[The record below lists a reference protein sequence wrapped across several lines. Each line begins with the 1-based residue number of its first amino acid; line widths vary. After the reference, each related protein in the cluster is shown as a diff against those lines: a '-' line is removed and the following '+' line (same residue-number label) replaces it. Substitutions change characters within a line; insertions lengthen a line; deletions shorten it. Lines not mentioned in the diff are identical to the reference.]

1 MSFDYDYIIVGSG
14 FGGSVA
20 ALRLAEKGYRVGVM
34 EMGRRW
40 TPDTLPKT
48 NWSLSRWLWRPEIG
62 LRGFFSL
69 RIFRHVVVLSGNA
82 VGGGSI
88 TYANTLLVP
97 PAKVWNEGTW
107 AGVADWHKV
116 MPGHFATARRMLG
129 VTTNRRLGPADQR
142 LKQMADAAGVG
153 DTYYPTEVG
162 VFFGDDGDAPGTT
175 HSDPYFDGVG
185 PERTT
190 CNGCG
195 GCMVGCRHGAKNT
208 LDVNYLYLAEKLGA
222 TVHADTKVVDIVPR
236 EGASDGANGYRVT
249 TRAMGAGKA
258 DGGARGVFTC
268 RGVVLSASSLG
279 TQDLLFRLKLSGSL
293 PRVSD
298 ALGDHVITNAES
310 LIGVRYPRSEVDLS
324 EGVAIGSGVY
334 IDQYTHIEATRY
346 PKGSDSMGLI
356 TTVLASGRPG
366 WHRRLVWLASLAG
379 MAVTRP
385 RALLRLLNPV
395 GFARESM
402 IFLCMQTLDGRLKMR
417 LKRAWYWP
425 FMKRLVTTG
434 APIPTFIPQ
443 ANDFAVKAARATGGL
458 PMTSLTEILF
468 NIPMTAHC
476 MGGAVIAR
484 APGEGVCDGRHRVF
498 GYRNMYIC
506 DGAMLGAN
514 LGVNPSLT
522 ITALAEHAMSH
533 LPSAD
538 RQDWNDAAAD
548 MPSAPRAG
556 GQTA

>member
-1 MSFDYDYIIVGSG
+1 VTFDYDYIIVGSG

-20 ALRLAEKGYRVGVM
+20 ALRLSEKGYRVGVM

-40 TPDTLPKT
+40 TPDNLPKT
-48 NWSLSRWLWRPEIG
+48 NWSLARWLWRPEIG

-69 RIFRHVVVLSGNA
+69 RIFRHVVVLHGNA

-97 PAKVWNEGTW
+97 PEKVWNEGTW
-107 AGVADWHKV
+107 AGVADWRAV

-129 VTTNRRLGPADQR
+129 VTTNRGLGPADRR

-153 DTYYPTEVG
+153 DTFYPTEVG
-162 VFFGDDGDAPGTT
+162 VFFGNDNDAPGTT
-175 HSDPYFDGVG
+175 CPDPYFGGAG
-185 PERTT
+185 PDRAT

-195 GCMVGCRHGAKNT
+195 GCMIGCRYGAKNT

-222 TVHADTKVVDIVPR
+222 IVHADTKVVDIAPR
-236 EGASDGANGYRVT
+236 DGVSDGANGYRVT
-249 TRAMGAGKA
+249 TRAMGAG
-258 DGGARGVFTC
+258 GGKRELTC
-268 RGVVLSASSLG
+268 RGIVLSASSLG
-279 TQDLLFRLKLSGSL
+279 TQELLFRLKQNGSL

-298 ALGDHVITNAES
+298 ALGNHVITNAES
-310 LIGVRYPRSEVDLS
+310 LIGVRYPNSEVDLS

-334 IDQYTHIEATRY
+334 IDQHTHIEATRY
-346 PKGSDSMGLI
+346 PKGSDSLGLI
-356 TTVLASGRPG
+356 TTLLAPGRPG
-366 WHRRLVWLASLAG
+366 WHRRFVWLASLAG
-379 MAVTRP
+379 MLVTQP
-385 RALLRLLNPV
+385 RALMRLLNPV

-425 FMKRLVTTG
+425 FMKRLITTG

-443 ANDFAVKAARATGGL
+443 ANDFAVKAARLTGGL

-484 APGEGVCDGRHRVF
+484 DRDEGVCDGRHRVF

-533 LPSAD
+533 LPSAG
-538 RQDWNDAAAD
+538 RQDWTDAAAD
-548 MPSAPRAG
+548 
-556 GQTA
+556 